1 MSQGAEVA
9 LSLAPAAGWRVEGNV
24 AYTWKAEYEDFNEN
38 LLNGVISRSGKTTTG
53 VPDVVAGLFVVHNRG
68 NWSFNGGLRHV
79 ASRWANTNNSISLDG
94 YTTLDAA
101 VVYRWNQVVATL
113 RGRNLTD
120 ELYTSG
126 SSALTPRLAEP
137 RSAEFSLKYNFW
149 RTAT

>member
-1 MSQGAEVA
+1 M
-9 LSLAPAAGWRVEGNV
+9 EGTV

-38 LLNGVISRSGKTTTG
+38 LGEGIISRSGKTTTG
-53 VPDVVAGLFVVHNRG
+53 VPDVVAGLFVVHHRG
-68 NWSFNGGLRHV
+68 NWSINGGIRHV
-79 ASRWANTNNSISLDG
+79 ASRWANTNNSIRLEG

-101 VVYRWNQVVATL
+101 VVYRWDQLVGTL

-137 RSAEFSLKYNFW
+137 RSAEISLKYTF
-149 RTAT
+149 